1 MRQVVYHRFSDGNLG
16 SHRGGGGLNAAWGLG
31 GLGPP

>member
-16 SHRGGGGLNAAWGLG
+16 YHTGGGGLNEALG
-31 GLGPP
+31 EGG